1 MSHSPTPD
9 KDPDQIQ
16 NADSDKQQNMNSQ
29 VHSTLL
35 ALTDLIEQFS
45 KLIGILKNNPI
56 LINIIV
62 ALGTGSI
69 SWAFYSSDFQN
80 QTYQEK
86 KINLGD
92 VCIHETTKEAFRKEY
107 ERKVV
112 KGETINVKDYHLAT
126 PSHKLSTNKPL
137 VYPVFR
143 WVCEFRK
150 EGNPHVTNQQ
160 EPLPVGLNLDEY
172 CQQKYKAESFKKATH
187 RNYKDPNSL
196 YCVNPD

>member
-16 NADSDKQQNMNSQ
+16 NADSDKKQNMNSQ

-35 ALTDLIEQFS
+35 ALSDLIQQFS

-69 SWAFYSSDFQN
+69 SWTFYSGDFQN
-80 QTYQEK
+80 QTYQEA
-86 KINLGD
+86 KINLHD
-92 VCIHETTKEAFRKEY
+92 VCKHETTKEAFRERYPKE
-107 ERKVV
+107 
-112 KGETINVKDYHLAT
+112 NVENYYVAI
-126 PSHKLSTNKPL
+126 PSHKLVENKR

-143 WVCEFRK
+143 WVCEFEPK
-150 EGNPHVTNQQ
+150 GETELKP
-160 EPLPVGLNLDEY
+160 EPLKIGLDLDEY
-172 CQQKYKAESFKKATH
+172 CQQKYKAESLKKATH

-196 YCVNPD
+196 YCVNPN

>member
-92 VCIHETTKEAFRKEY
+92 VCKHETTKEEFRKEY
-107 ERKVV
+107 PKENL
-112 KGETINVKDYHLAT
+112 EDYHV
-126 PSHKLSTNKPL
+126 PISSHELSTKKPK

-143 WVCEFRK
+143 WVCQFK
-150 EGNPHVTNQQ
+150 KTGTNRS
-160 EPLPVGLNLDEY
+160 PSDDIRSVGLNLDEY
-172 CQQKYKAESFKKATH
+172 CRQEYKAESLYKATH

-196 YCVNPD
+196 YCVNPN

>member
-16 NADSDKQQNMNSQ
+16 NADNADSDKKQNMNSQ

-35 ALTDLIEQFS
+35 ALTDLIQQFS

-80 QTYQEK
+80 QAYQEE
-86 KINLGD
+86 KINFEE
-92 VCIHETTKEAFRKEY
+92 VCQS
-107 ERKVV
+107 
-112 KGETINVKDYHLAT
+112 ETIKKRMREIDEIKPNLDKYNLSSGS
-126 PSHKLSTNKPL
+126 PKLVENKR

-143 WVCEFRK
+143 WVCEFEAK
-150 EGNPHVTNQQ
+150 GETELKP
-160 EPLPVGLNLDEY
+160 EPLKIGLDLDEY
-172 CQQKYKAESFKKATH
+172 CRQKYKAESLKKATH

-196 YCVNPD
+196 YCVNPN

>member
-16 NADSDKQQNMNSQ
+16 NADNADSDKKQNMNSQ

-35 ALTDLIEQFS
+35 ALSDLIQQFS

-80 QTYQEK
+80 QTYQEE
-86 KINLGD
+86 KINLEE
-92 VCIHETTKEAFRKEY
+92 VCESQTIKEAFRKEY
-107 ERKVV
+107 PKE
-112 KGETINVKDYHLAT
+112 NVEYYHVAT
-126 PSHKLSTNKPL
+126 PSHRLRTDKPR

-143 WVCEFRK
+143 WVCEFRTK
-150 EGNPHVTNQQ
+150 GGPSDIKPPTFRS
-160 EPLPVGLNLDEY
+160 VGLDLDEY
-172 CQQKYKAESFKKATH
+172 CRQKYKAKSLKKATH

>member
-9 KDPDQIQ
+9 KD
-16 NADSDKQQNMNSQ
+16 
-29 VHSTLL
+29 
-35 ALTDLIEQFS
+35 LTQQFS

-80 QTYQEK
+80 QTYQEA
-86 KINLGD
+86 KINLEE
-92 VCIHETTKEAFRKEY
+92 VCKHETTKEQFRKEY
-107 ERKVV
+107 PGK
-112 KGETINVKDYHLAT
+112 NLKDYHV
-126 PSHKLSTNKPL
+126 PISSHELRTDKPQ

-143 WVCEFRK
+143 WVCQFKKTGTDRS
-150 EGNPHVTNQQ
+150 PSQ
-160 EPLPVGLNLDEY
+160 ESPLPVGLNLDEY
-172 CQQKYKAESFKKATH
+172 CLQTYKDQSLKKATH

-196 YCVNPD
+196 YCVNPN

>member
-16 NADSDKQQNMNSQ
+16 NADSDKKQNMNSQ

-35 ALTDLIEQFS
+35 ALTDLIEQLS
-45 KLIGILKNNPI
+45 KLIEILKNNPI

-69 SWAFYSSDFQN
+69 SWTFYSGDFQN
-80 QTYQEK
+80 QTYQEA
-86 KINLGD
+86 KINLHD
-92 VCIHETTKEAFRKEY
+92 VCKHETTKEAFRERYPKE
-107 ERKVV
+107 
-112 KGETINVKDYHLAT
+112 NVENYYVAI
-126 PSHKLSTNKPL
+126 PSHKLSTDKPL

-143 WVCEFRK
+143 WVCQFKKAGTISVPSQDILE
-150 EGNPHVTNQQ
+150 T
-160 EPLPVGLNLDEY
+160 GLDLDKY
-172 CQQKYKAESFKKATH
+172 CRQRYRAESLYKATH

-196 YCVNPD
+196 YCVNPN

>member
-16 NADSDKQQNMNSQ
+16 NADNADSDKKQNMNSQ

-35 ALTDLIEQFS
+35 ALTDLIQQFS

-80 QTYQEK
+80 QAYQEE
-86 KINLGD
+86 KINLEE
-92 VCIHETTKEAFRKEY
+92 VCQS
-107 ERKVV
+107 
-112 KGETINVKDYHLAT
+112 ETIKKRMREIDEIKPNLDKYNLSSGS
-126 PSHKLSTNKPL
+126 PKLVENKR

-143 WVCEFRK
+143 
-150 EGNPHVTNQQ
+150 
-160 EPLPVGLNLDEY
+160 
-172 CQQKYKAESFKKATH
+172 
-187 RNYKDPNSL
+187 
-196 YCVNPD
+196 

>member
-9 KDPDQIQ
+9 KD
-16 NADSDKQQNMNSQ
+16 
-29 VHSTLL
+29 
-35 ALTDLIEQFS
+35 LTQQFS

-80 QTYQEK
+80 QTYQEA
-86 KINLGD
+86 KINLEE
-92 VCIHETTKEAFRKEY
+92 VCIHETTKEAFRKRYPNKNLE
-107 ERKVV
+107 
-112 KGETINVKDYHLAT
+112 DYDLAT
-126 PSHKLSTNKPL
+126 PSHKLITDKPL

-143 WVCEFRK
+143 WVCEFK
-150 EGNPHVTNQQ
+150 TKGSIHGIDQQ
-160 EPLPVGLNLDEY
+160 ERLPVGLDLDKY
-172 CQQKYKAESFKKATH
+172 CLQTYKDQSLKKATH

-196 YCVNPD
+196 YCVNPN

>member
-9 KDPDQIQ
+9 KD
-16 NADSDKQQNMNSQ
+16 
-29 VHSTLL
+29 
-35 ALTDLIEQFS
+35 LTQQFS

-80 QTYQEK
+80 QTYQEA
-86 KINLGD
+86 KINLEE
-92 VCIHETTKEAFRKEY
+92 VCQS
-107 ERKVV
+107 
-112 KGETINVKDYHLAT
+112 ETIKKRMREMEIDNLDKYNLSSGS
-126 PSHKLSTNKPL
+126 PKLVENKR

-143 WVCEFRK
+143 WVCEF
-150 EGNPHVTNQQ
+150 
-160 EPLPVGLNLDEY
+160 EPKGETELKPDPLKVGLNLDEY
-172 CQQKYKAESFKKATH
+172 CLQTYKDQSLKKATH

-196 YCVNPD
+196 YCVNPN

>member
-16 NADSDKQQNMNSQ
+16 NADSDKKQNMNSQ
-29 VHSTLL
+29 VHSILL
-35 ALTDLIEQFS
+35 ALTDLIEQLS

-69 SWAFYSSDFQN
+69 SWTFYSSDFQN
-80 QTYQEK
+80 QTYQEA
-86 KINLGD
+86 KINFGD
-92 VCIHETTKEAFRKEY
+92 VCKHETTKEAFRKKYPDKNLE
-107 ERKVV
+107 
-112 KGETINVKDYHLAT
+112 DYHLAI
-126 PSHKLSTNKPL
+126 PSHKLRTDNPL

-143 WVCEFRK
+143 WVCQFKKR
-150 EGNPHVTNQQ
+150 GMTHGTNDSQDIS
-160 EPLPVGLNLDEY
+160 PVGLNLDEY
-172 CQQKYKAESFKKATH
+172 CRQEYEAQSLYKATH

-196 YCVNPD
+196 YCVNPN